1 MEYHEAANFLFDLRR
16 YPSRTG
22 VDPTRRLLEHLGLP
36 GSDLRMVQVGGSNG
50 KGSTARMVES
60 VLREAGY
67 DVGLYTS
74 PHLDDLRERIRING
88 RPVTKTAVTEYVET
102 LRPYVREQTPGGV
115 PPTFFEAV
123 TALAIRTFVREHVD
137 VAVLEVGIGG
147 EHDATSALTP
157 DAAAVTNV
165 TLEHAELLG
174 DTIGEIARD
183 KAAIAPAERPLVT
196 AADGEAL
203 EAIDAA
209 AGRTL
214 RVGTADDADITV
226 GTDGRSGIE
235 QHLEL
240 DGDGWGITTALPLL
254 GAHQCRNAGVA
265 AGLCRQLE
273 SVSTNDIERGL
284 RNAHWPG
291 RFEVMG
297 RDPLVVLD
305 GAHNPGGCAGVSET
319 LSTFEYDELHLVFGA
334 MSDKDIPGM
343 AAALPTADA
352 VYACRPALDR
362 AETAD
367 SIAAVFEADGRGGR
381 IDPAGTVTEAL
392 DAALSAADPDD
403 AVVVCGSLFVVAEA
417 RRRWRETVVSKH
429 VPDAEATSDVL
440 RRADVGPDD
449 VSRVRGD
456 GVHDVV
462 TARAR
467 PREADRLAREFRA
480 VGGTCT
486 TSAIEAQSHELVDV
500 VLMGTRSEF
509 TRLIDAL
516 DANAPASSV
525 LVRALGEELGIEAGG
540 ATAEAP
546 PERPAKG
553 GNKAD
558 PGAESG
564 VAVPGAEQ
572 PWADGTAVM
581 GILNVTPDSFY
592 DGGRYDALEDAVDR
606 AERLVDA
613 GADIV
618 DVGGESTR
626 PNADPVPVEAELDRV
641 VPVVEALADVDVAVS
656 VDTRKAAVARAA
668 LDAGADIIND
678 VSGLEDPEMRL
689 VAAEHDVPV
698 VVMHSIHTP
707 VDPDA
712 DIAYDDVVSD
722 TIEALEERVLL
733 AEKAGLDRS
742 RIIVDPGLGF
752 GKTAEESF
760 ELLGR
765 LSEFRSL
772 GCPVLVGHSRKSMF
786 GLVGEDDAADRLA
799 ATVAATALAAER
811 GADIVRVHD
820 VAENVAAVQT
830 AAAAEDP
837 TRFGE

>member
-22 VDPTRRLLEHLGLP
+22 VDPTRRLLEHLDLS
-36 GSDLRMVQVGGSNG
+36 GSDLRIVQVGGSNG

-74 PHLDDLRERIRING
+74 PHLDDLRERVRING
-88 RPVTKTAVTEYVET
+88 RPVTKAAVTDYVEEI
-102 LRPYVREQTPGGV
+102 RPYVREQTPDGV

-123 TALAIRTFVREHVD
+123 TALAVRTFARERVD

-147 EHDATSALTP
+147 EHDATSALSP

-165 TLEHAELLG
+165 TLEHADLLG
-174 DTIGEIARD
+174 DTIEEIARD
-183 KAAIAPAERPLVT
+183 KAAIAPADRPLVT
-196 AADGEAL
+196 AAEGDAL
-203 EAIDAA
+203 EAIAA
-209 AGRTL
+209 VAGRTL
-214 RVGTADDADITV
+214 RVGTAGDADITV
-226 GTDGRSGIE
+226 STEGRVGIE
-235 QHLEL
+235 QRLEL
-240 DGDGWGITTALPLL
+240 DGDGWGVTTALPLL
-254 GAHQCRNAGVA
+254 GAHQCRNAGIA
-265 AGLCRQLE
+265 AGLCRQLG
-273 SVSTNDIERGL
+273 SVSPNDIERGL

-291 RFEVMG
+291 RFEVMD
-297 RDPLVVLD
+297 RDPIAVLD
-305 GAHNPGGCAGVSET
+305 GAHNPGGCAGVAET

-334 MSDKDIPGM
+334 MSDKDLPGM
-343 AAALPTADA
+343 AAALPPAAA

-367 SIAAVFEADGRGGR
+367 SVAAVFEADGRAGR
-381 IDPAGTVTEAL
+381 IDPLETVTEAL
-392 DAALSAADPDD
+392 EAALSAADPDD

-417 RRRWRETVVSKH
+417 RRRWRETAVSKH
-429 VPDAEATSDVL
+429 VPDTEAASDVL
-440 RRADVGPDD
+440 RRADADAGEI
-449 VSRVRGD
+449 SRVRGD

-462 TARAR
+462 TVRVR
-467 PREADRLAREFRA
+467 PRQADRLTREFRA
-480 VGGTCT
+480 VDGTCT
-486 TSAIEAQSHELVDV
+486 TSAIEAQPHELVDV

-509 TRLIDAL
+509 TRLIEAL
-516 DANAPASSV
+516 DAHAPALSV
-525 LVRALGEELGIEAGG
+525 LARALGIEPGGDGSETSPAGERG
-540 ATAEAP
+540 A
-546 PERPAKG
+546 
-553 GNKAD
+553 
-558 PGAESG
+558 
-564 VAVPGAEQ
+564 AVPDADQ

-592 DGGRYDALEDAVDR
+592 DGGRYDALGDAVDR

-668 LDAGADIIND
+668 LEAGADILND

-689 VAAEHDVPV
+689 VAAEYDVPV

-742 RIIVDPGLGF
+742 QVIVDPGLGF

-786 GLVGEDDAADRLA
+786 GLVGEGEAADRLA

-820 VAENVAAVQT
+820 VAENVAAVKT
-830 AAAAEDP
+830 AAATEDP
-837 TRFGE
+837 TRFGG